1 MNIVAAFACLAGRF
15 FVSHKLKTRLWH
27 KNPEERRTTLLAI
40 SKERKNELVKQ
51 YVDLIGQTN
60 GFVIVQYRGLGVTE
74 IDVLRAQ
81 VREAG
86 GRYLVTKNTIFT
98 KALQEIGWPVPD
110 DLLSGPVAV
119 AFGMENLPGVAKAVL
134 DFTGERHVGEKMEVT
149 GGIMTGEILDAAK
162 VKAVSNLPTMDEIRA
177 QLAGLVV
184 APATGLVSVINA
196 ATGQIVNVVQAYLDD
211 REEGDGEAA

>member
-1 MNIVAAFACLAGRF
+1 M
-15 FVSHKLKTRLWH
+15 
-27 KNPEERRTTLLAI
+27 AI
-40 SKERKNELVKQ
+40 SKERKNDLVEQ
-51 YVDLIGQTN
+51 YVDLLGQTH

-74 IDVLRAQ
+74 IDVLRAR

-86 GRYLVTKNTIFT
+86 GKYIVTKNTLFT

-119 AFGMENLPGVAKAVL
+119 AFGMQNLPSVAKAVL
-134 DFTGERHVGEKMEVT
+134 DFTGERHVIDKMAVT
-149 GGIMTGEILDAAK
+149 GGIMTGEILDLSK
-162 VKAVSNLPTMDEIRA
+162 VKTISNLPTLDEIRA

-196 ATGQIVNVVQAYLDD
+196 ATGQIVNVLQAYLDD
-211 REEGDGEAA
+211 REEGDTKEGDGEAA